1 MDAGLRGPSRTALM
15 AAMGRSLHRDGPPP
29 HILDDWMA
37 ADLAGEEGRAI
48 LDNMRANVTPDRLH
62 AFQAWTAVRSRFVE
76 DFVDS
81 AVAAGVSQ
89 YVVLGA
95 GIDSFAYR
103 RADLIECL
111 TIFEVD
117 HPLSQAWKLNRLD
130 ELHFTLPRNVVFAAV
145 DFETQSLGAALK
157 ASGFGFD
164 KRAVVSWIGVTMYL
178 ASEAIHA
185 TLDTVASCAQGTR
198 LVLTYDQPPDV
209 LDKRGRALL
218 ADVSGTA
225 ARYGEPFVSLFRRN
239 EMERLLVEHG
249 FDSVTHFG
257 AKDAVQ
263 RYFGGTDVG
272 MPDVQRLVT
281 AVVAERSPERNTSN
295 RNASL
300 QTDSHT

>member
-15 AAMGRSLHRDGPPP
+15 AAMGRALHRDGPPP

-117 HPLSQAWKLNRLD
+117 HPLSQAWKRNRLD
-130 ELHFTLPRNVVFAAV
+130 ELNFTLPRNVVFAAV
-145 DFETQSLGAALK
+145 DFETQSLGAALR

-164 KRAVVSWIGVTMYL
+164 KRAVVSLIGVTMYL

-281 AVVAERSPERNTSN
+281 ALVAERSERNTSN

>member
-15 AAMGRSLHRDGPPP
+15 AAMGRALHRDGPPP

-117 HPLSQAWKLNRLD
+117 HPLSQAWKRNRLD
-130 ELHFTLPRNVVFAAV
+130 ELNFTLPRNVVFAAV
-145 DFETQSLGAALK
+145 DFETQSLGAALR

-281 AVVAERSPERNTSN
+281 ALVAERSERNTSN

>member
-1 MDAGLRGPSRTALM
+1 VKQSDSGLRGPSRTALM
-15 AAMGRSLHRDGPPP
+15 AAMGRALHCDGPPP
-29 HILDDWMA
+29 HILDDWLA

-103 RADLIECL
+103 NPEMLERL

-117 HPLSQAWKLNRLD
+117 HPFSQAWKRRRLE
-130 ELHFTLPRNVVFAAV
+130 ELHITLPRNVVFAAV
-145 DFETQSLGAALK
+145 DFETQSLRNALK
-157 ASGFGFD
+157 ASGFAFD
-164 KRAVVSWIGVTMYL
+164 RRAVVSWIGVTMYL
-178 ASEAIHA
+178 ARQAIDA
-185 TLDTVASCAQGTR
+185 TLGTVASWAPGTR
-198 LVLTYDQPPDV
+198 IVLTFDQPTDV
-209 LDKRGRALL
+209 LDEKGRALL

-225 ARYGEPFVSLFRRN
+225 AKYGEPFVSLFRRD
-239 EMERLLVEHG
+239 EMERLLHGHG
-249 FDSVTHFG
+249 FDSVMHFG
-257 AKDAVQ
+257 AGDALR

-281 AVVAERSPERNTSN
+281 ADVAER
-295 RNASL
+295 
-300 QTDSHT
+300 